1 MNPAKPVPD
10 WQRAFHARVDPHR
23 RTSSLS
29 DLILGGQDGIVAVLG
44 ALLGVAAASSS
55 ARLVVAV
62 GLATAFADAISM
74 AAVAY
79 TSMLAHADV
88 YKSERE
94 REYRHIR
101 EVPTLEEAE
110 VRDIYARKGFTGPLL
125 EQIVTTIVQ
134 NPDAWVAVMLSEE
147 HQLRPVERRHALR
160 SAFVVGVATMLGAL
174 LPVVPFSLLSVR
186 AAAWASAG
194 VAACALFGIGA
205 YKARV
210 TSGKVWKAG
219 LEMAAIGIAS
229 ALVGWAIGA
238 ALGVTGT

>member
-1 MNPAKPVPD
+1 MSLARPVPD

-23 RTSSLS
+23 RTSALS

-44 ALLGVAAASSS
+44 AVLGVAAASSS
-55 ARLVVAV
+55 ARLVLAV
-62 GLATAFADAISM
+62 GFATTFADAISM

-79 TSMLAHADV
+79 TSMLAQADV
-88 YKSERE
+88 YRSERE
-94 REYRHIR
+94 REFRHIH

-110 VRDIYARKGFTGPLL
+110 IRDIYARKGFTGPLL
-125 EQIVTTIVQ
+125 EQVVATFVA
-134 NPDAWVAVMLSEE
+134 NPDAWVAVMMSEE
-147 HQLRPVERRHALR
+147 HQLRPVGRRHALR
-160 SAFVVGVATMLGAL
+160 SGFVVGLATMVGAL
-174 LPVVPFSLLSVR
+174 LPVLPFALMSVR
-186 AAAWASAG
+186 RAAWASAA

-210 TSGKVWKAG
+210 TSGKPWKSG

-238 ALGVTGT
+238 AFGVTP